1 MTDEASRRTQT
12 ATRKAIRDRNYRRAR
27 DRALARLAHLY
38 PDTYKQLLEMEK
50 IEDEKQGKNWIS
62 IDGST
67 SISVGIHTRANAAN
81 DLTFTSTSTSTS
93 TGNAGADEGDNGGEA

>member
-1 MTDEASRRTQT
+1 MTDAVKKRVATASRK
-12 ATRKAIRDRNYRRAR
+12 ATHHRNYRRAR

-50 IEDEKQGKNWIS
+50 KQDELQGKRWID

-67 SISVGIHTRANAAN
+67 VLSVGVHTRATGAD
-81 DLTFTSTSTSTS
+81 DLAYSS
-93 TGNAGADEGDNGGEA
+93 NAGQDEGNNGGEA

>member
-1 MTDEASRRTQT
+1 MDEVTRRTQT
-12 ATRKAIRDRNYRRAR
+12 STRKAIRDRNYRRAR

-50 IEDEKQGKNWIS
+50 IEDEKQGKTWIS

-67 SISVGIHTRANAAN
+67 VLSVGVHTRATGAD
-81 DLTFTSTSTSTS
+81 DLAYSS
-93 TGNAGADEGDNGGEA
+93 NAGENEGNNGGEA

>member
-1 MTDEASRRTQT
+1 MADQAQRRMQT

-27 DRALARLAHLY
+27 DRALVRLAHLH

-50 IEDEKQGKNWIS
+50 LADEKQGKTWIG

-67 SISVGIHTRANAAN
+67 GVPVVGVHTRATGAD
-81 DLTFTSTSTSTS
+81 DLASTH
-93 TGNAGADEGDNGGEA
+93 NAGENEGNDGGEA

>member
-1 MTDEASRRTQT
+1 MDEVTRRTQT

-27 DRALARLAHLY
+27 DRALVRLAHLY

-50 IEDEKQGKNWIS
+50 IEDEKQGKTWIS

-67 SISVGIHTRANAAN
+67 VISVGIHTRATGAD
-81 DLTFTSTSTSTS
+81 DLAHTS
-93 TGNAGADEGDNGGEA
+93 NAGANEGDNGGKA

>member
-1 MTDEASRRTQT
+1 MEDAKRRTQT

-27 DRALARLAHLY
+27 DRALVRLAHLY

-50 IEDEKQGKNWIS
+50 IEDEKQGKTWVS

-67 SISVGIHTRANAAN
+67 VLSMGIHTRAGGADDFAHTN
-81 DLTFTSTSTSTS
+81 
-93 TGNAGADEGDNGGEA
+93 NAGENESNNGGEA

>member
-1 MTDEASRRTQT
+1 MEDASRRTQT

-27 DRALARLAHLY
+27 DRALVRLAHLY

-67 SISVGIHTRANAAN
+67 VLSLGVHTRATGAD
-81 DLTFTSTSTSTS
+81 DLARTS
-93 TGNAGADEGDNGGEA
+93 NAGENEGNNGGEA